1 MSGLQNHV
9 KELENAL
16 EEEQKEKK
24 EIKVGKSLMKVKT
37 KTSLQGQVK
46 TAKHLIS
53 AINQFCKRYP

>member
-1 MSGLQNHV
+1 M

-24 EIKVGKSLMKVKT
+24 EMKVGKSLMKVKT